1 MKQLSAKFVRE
12 VTEPGR
18 YYDGDAG
25 LFLLVADGVREMRKS
40 YVQRV
45 TVAGRRV
52 DIGLGSAR
60 WKTLTDA
67 RAAAQANRKIAR
79 MGGDPRSKRSTVPTF
94 AEALESVIAIQRDV
108 WRNGAKSEAQWRAS
122 LRDYAGALMPKAV
135 DAIGPGDVLAVLS
148 PIWTPKRETAR
159 RVRQR
164 IAAVMKHSIAEGHRE
179 SNPVDAIGSA
189 LPKNGV
195 RKAHHK
201 ALPHGEVGAA
211 LATVRESG
219 AWWATKA
226 AFELTVLTAAR
237 SGEVRG
243 ARWEEVDVAAAVWTV
258 PGARM
263 KAGRD
268 HRVPLSGRALEIL
281 ADAREHGD
289 GSGLVFPSP
298 RGKALSDATLGKLLK
313 DHGIEAVPH
322 GFRSSF
328 RDWCGEAGVAR
339 EVAEMALAH
348 AIRDKAEAA
357 YARSDLLDRRRDL
370 MTEWSRYIHPDT
382 A

>member
-1 MKQLSAKFVRE
+1 MKQLSAKFVQT

-18 YYDGDAG
+18 FYDGDAG
-25 LFLLVADGVREMRKS
+25 LFLLVAHGVREMRKS

-45 TVAGRRV
+45 TVAGKRV
-52 DIGLGSAR
+52 DIGLGGAR
-60 WKTLTDA
+60 WLTLTEA

-108 WRNGAKSEAQWRAS
+108 WRNGAKSESQWRAS

-148 PIWTPKRETAR
+148 PHWSTKRETMR

-164 IAAVMKHSIAEGHRE
+164 IGAVMKHAIAEGHRE

-201 ALPHGEVGAA
+201 ALPHGAVGAA
-211 LATVRESG
+211 LAKVRESG

-243 ARWEEVDVAAAVWTV
+243 MEWSEVEGDVWTV

-281 ADAREHGD
+281 ADARDRTGAA
-289 GSGLVFPSP
+289 GLVFPAP
-298 RGKALSDATLGKLLK
+298 RGGLLSDMTMSKLCKSLSLGM
-313 DHGIEAVPH
+313 VPH
-322 GFRSSF
+322 GARSSF
-328 RDWCGEAGVAR
+328 RDYCGETGVAR
-339 EVAEMALAH
+339 EVAEACLAH
-348 AIRDKAEAA
+348 TIENAAERA
-357 YARSDLLDRRRDL
+357 YARSDLLDRRREV
-370 MTEWSRYIHPDT
+370 MAEWAKYIDT
-382 A
+382 DRP

>member
-12 VTEPGR
+12 VTDPGR

-45 TVAGRRV
+45 TVAGKRV
-52 DIGLGSAR
+52 DIGLGGAR
-60 WKTLTDA
+60 WLTLTEA
-67 RAAAQANRKIAR
+67 RAVAQANRKVAR

-94 AEALESVIAIQRDV
+94 ADALESVIAIQRDV
-108 WRNGAKSEAQWRAS
+108 WRNGAKSEAQWRSS
-122 LRDYAGALMPKAV
+122 LATYADALMAKPV

-164 IAAVMKHSIAEGHRE
+164 IGAVMKHSIAEGHRE

-195 RKAHHK
+195 RKSHHK

-211 LATVRESG
+211 LAKVRESG

-243 ARWEEVDVAAAVWTV
+243 MEWSEVEGDVWTV
-258 PGARM
+258 PGERM

-298 RGKALSDATLGKLLK
+298 RGKALSDATIGKLLK

-328 RDWCGEAGVAR
+328 RDWSGEAGVAR

-357 YARSDLLDRRRDL
+357 YARSDLLDRRCEV
-370 MTEWSRYIHPDT
+370 MAEWAKYIDT
-382 A
+382 DRP